1 MDTGPKDDQTAEQGE
16 EKLWEQLEV
25 NISFRN
31 HYSYLL
37 LKELKKDDQK
47 IFFSGTGIGH
57 RWAWLEEG
65 RVNGR
70 GGNAAREKRSETQ
83 VGAVIGMENAGSS
96 GNQIVQT
103 FYGILPGMLEVPQM
117 SSAGCT
123 GTLLP
128 EMGGRRRKGWSR
140 ISRPFSDRGKSI
152 SEL

>member
-1 MDTGPKDDQTAEQGE
+1 MRSSHHCFSRIDTGPKDDQTAEQGE

-37 LKELKKDDQK
+37 LKELKRDDQK

-70 GGNAAREKRSETQ
+70 GGNAAREERGKTQ
-83 VGAVIGMENAGSS
+83 VGAMI
-96 GNQIVQT
+96 
-103 FYGILPGMLEVPQM
+103 
-117 SSAGCT
+117 
-123 GTLLP
+123 
-128 EMGGRRRKGWSR
+128 EMDRKERQSNR
-140 ISRPFSDRGKSI
+140 SKS
-152 SEL
+152 L